1 MILDFVAGPV
11 GQEFLDGDKFIK
23 VIGGPVGGGKSTVAL
38 FDLLRRMVNQKP
50 FEGVRRTKYI
60 ILRNTAQQ
68 LEQTVKPLI
77 DEWLVKRCG
86 GQLGAWQLTK
96 KVFVFDFDLPDGTT
110 VSSEL
115 LLQAADTPDDV
126 QRLLSL
132 EASAAWVEEAREV
145 DPEVFRGLRGRV
157 NRYPNVA
164 SGGVTYPGVICSTNP
179 PPTGGFWHDLM
190 TKPPGNTQVYL
201 QPPAILDDGSI
212 NPGAENLANLGLGY
226 YDNLLEGATEEWIN
240 VYLRNQFGAGNMG
253 KPVFRSSFKKSFHVS
268 GTALQAVPQG
278 INPLLIGMDNGLQA
292 AALIGQQDMRG
303 RVNILGECYVSEDE
317 TMGVESFLDKLLVP
331 KLRKEYPQFRPENI
345 VFVLDPACWQRSQV
359 NEETIAAAVG
369 KRGYRVV
376 KANTNDPEKRIG
388 AVEGLLVRQIDGKAG
403 LLIDPACTH
412 FINAMEWGYRYKK
425 GTAGTVTT
433 TPEKNHF
440 SHLADAGQYFCL
452 HYNLQINGGGYDAR
466 TRARPVVKS
475 KYTYT

>member
-1 MILDFVAGPV
+1 MPLNFVAGPV
-11 GQEFLDGDKFIK
+11 GQEFLDGEKFIK

-38 FDLLRRMVNQKP
+38 FDLITRMVNQKP
-50 FEGVRRTKYI
+50 YEGVRRTKYI

-68 LEQTVKPLI
+68 LDQTVKPLI
-77 DEWLVKRCG
+77 DEWLVKRTSG
-86 GQLGAWQLTK
+86 ALGSWQLTK
-96 KVFVFDFDLPDGTT
+96 KVFAIAFRLPDGTT
-110 VSSEL
+110 VQSEL

-179 PPTGGFWHDLM
+179 PPSGGFWHDLM
-190 TKPPGNTQVYL
+190 TNPPNNTQVYL
-201 QPPAILDDGSI
+201 QPPAILDDGAI
-212 NPGAENLANLGLGY
+212 NPDAENLANLAPGY
-226 YDNLLEGATEEWIN
+226 YENLLEGATEEWVN

-253 KPVFRSSFKKSFHVS
+253 QPIFKSSFKKSFHVS
-268 GTALQAVPQG
+268 EAPLLAVPQAV
-278 INPLLIGMDNGLQA
+278 NPLLIGMDNGLQA

-303 RVNILGECYVSEDE
+303 RVNILSESYVPADQ
-317 TMGVESFLDKLLVP
+317 TMGVESFLDKLLIP
-331 KLRKEYPQFRPENI
+331 KLRSQFPQFRPENI
-345 VFVLDPACWQRSQV
+345 VFVLDPACWQRGQV
-359 NEETIAAAVG
+359 NEETIAMAVS
-369 KRGYRVV
+369 KRGYRTV

-403 LLIDPACTH
+403 LLIDPSCSH
-412 FINAMEWGYRYKK
+412 YINSMEWGYRYKK
-425 GTAGTVTT
+425 GSAGTVTT

-440 SHLADAGQYFCL
+440 SHINDAGQYFAL
-452 HYNLQINGGGYDAR
+452 HYNIQINGGGYDAR
-466 TRARPVVKS
+466 AKARPVGKS
-475 KYTYT
+475 KYAYV